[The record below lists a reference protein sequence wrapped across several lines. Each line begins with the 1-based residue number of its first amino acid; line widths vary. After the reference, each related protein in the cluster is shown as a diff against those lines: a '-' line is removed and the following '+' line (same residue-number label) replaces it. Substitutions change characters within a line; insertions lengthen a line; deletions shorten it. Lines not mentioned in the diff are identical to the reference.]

1 MDHPGLTRRRFL
13 RVAAAS
19 AAGAAAAPYVIASGA
34 LGGEAGVPPAS
45 ERVTLAHIGVGGQGS
60 GLLGHFLGLG
70 LGQSV
75 AVCDCFRSRRESA
88 AQRVEAHYA
97 QRGGSG
103 SYKGCTAY
111 GDFREVMA
119 RGDIDAVVIATPDH
133 WHVPLGLAA
142 ARAGKD
148 MYIEKPLGLAI
159 EWDKALRQ
167 AVRRGG
173 RVFQYG
179 TQQRGQAHIRQGC
192 ELVRNGRIG
201 RITAIDVWAP
211 DGATG
216 GSTVP
221 IPVPEGFDY
230 DRWLGPAQESP
241 YTADRCTSMGSW
253 HVYDNSIGFLGGWG
267 AHPLDVLHWGYPDAI
282 PVEYEGTG
290 FIDTQGLFNTVV
302 HWDIKGR
309 YANGVPF
316 TFRPGG
322 DKTLFTGTEG
332 WISLSRG
339 GWNAEPKSLLKAT
352 LGPGDVRLHAS
363 NDHKKDF
370 LECVKSRQDPASHID
385 TACQSDFISHLSDIA
400 VRTGRRIKWDPAKET
415 IVGDE
420 DAARRLD
427 RALRAPWHL

>member
-1 MDHPGLTRRRFL
+1 MDQSQLTRRRFL

-19 AAGAAAAPYVIASGA
+19 AAAAPYVITSGA
-34 LGGEAGVPPAS
+34 LGAAAGVPPAG
-45 ERVTLAHIGVGGQGS
+45 ERVTLAHIGVGGQGG

-75 AVCDCFRSRRESA
+75 AVCDCFRSRREGA
-88 AQRVEAHYA
+88 AARVEQAYA
-97 QRGGSG
+97 QRSG
-103 SYKGCTAY
+103 QGTFKGCTPYA
-111 GDFREVMA
+111 DFRAVMD
-119 RGDIDAVVIATPDH
+119 RPDIDAVVIATPDH

-159 EWDKALRQ
+159 EWDKALRA
-167 AVRRGG
+167 AVRRYG

-201 RITAIDVWAP
+201 RITAVDVWAP

-241 YTADRCTSMGSW
+241 YTADRCTSSGSW

-290 FIDTQGLFNTVV
+290 FIPSSGLFSTVV
-302 HWDIKGR
+302 HWDIRGR

-316 TFRPGG
+316 TLKPGG
-322 DKTLFTGTEG
+322 DKTLFTGTDG
-332 WISLSRG
+332 WISISRG
-339 GWNAEPKSLLKAT
+339 GWDAEPKSLLKAT
-352 LGPGDVRLHAS
+352 LGPNDVRLHAS
-363 NDHKKDF
+363 NDHKRDF
-370 LECVKSRQDPASHID
+370 LECVKSRQDPASHIE

-400 VRTGRRIKWDPAKET
+400 VRTGRRIVWDPVKET
-415 IVGDE
+415 IVGDA
-420 DAARRLD
+420 DAARMMNRPM
-427 RALRAPWHL
+427 RSPWHL

>member
-1 MDHPGLTRRRFL
+1 MDHPALTRRRFL

-19 AAGAAAAPYVIASGA
+19 AAGAAAAPYVITSSA
-34 LGGEAGVPPAS
+34 LGGAAGVPPAS
-45 ERVTLAHIGVGGQGS
+45 ERVALAHIGVGGQGS

-75 AVCDCFRSRRESA
+75 AVCDCFQSRREKA
-88 AQRVEAHYA
+88 AQRVEAAYT
-97 QRGGSG
+97 QRGGGG
-103 SYKGCTAY
+103 SYKGCTSYA
-111 GDFREVMA
+111 DFREVMA

-142 ARAGKD
+142 ARSGKD
-148 MYIEKPLGLAI
+148 MYIEKPLGLAV

-167 AVRRGG
+167 AVRRYG

-179 TQQRGQAHIRQGC
+179 TQQRGQAHIRLGC
-192 ELVRNGRIG
+192 ELVVNGRIG
-201 RITAIDVWAP
+201 KVTAVDVVAP
-211 DGATG
+211 DGAVG

-230 DRWLGPAQESP
+230 DRWLGPAQASP
-241 YTADRCTSMGSW
+241 YTADRCTSSGSW

-282 PVEYEGTG
+282 PAEYEGRG
-290 FIDTQGLFNTVV
+290 FISSTGLFSTVV

-316 TFRPGG
+316 TLKPGG
-322 DKTLFTGTEG
+322 DSTKFTGTEG
-332 WISLSRG
+332 WIRLSRG
-339 GWNAEPKSLLKAT
+339 GWDAEPKSLLKAA
-352 LGPGDVRLHAS
+352 LGAGDVRLHAS
-363 NDHKKDF
+363 NDHKRDF

-400 VRTGRRIKWDPAKET
+400 VRTGRRIVWDPVKET

-420 DAARRLD
+420 DAARMLARPM
-427 RALRAPWHL
+427 RAPWRL